1 MRKVIYY
8 LMVLILV
15 LSLVGMTSAM
25 DNVEYNAVYLLTNGK
40 ETLTQKLYFSNDK
53 MRMEMDGKKGE
64 KISMIVRVDK
74 NVTWILMDEQKMYME
89 QKVDPEMVKQYA
101 KQFEGYETK
110 LTKIGSEKLLG
121 YDCDIYENVEGKN
134 KYKYW
139 LVKNKN
145 AVLRSILFENG
156 KEKLRIEAKEINFR
170 KQADSLFE
178 IPDGYQKFAFNLKIP
193 KQ

>member
-156 KEKLRIEAKEINFR
+156 KEKLRIEAKEINFG
-170 KQADSLFE
+170 KQADSIFE
-178 IPDGYQKFAFNLKIP
+178 IPSGYQKLALDLKLP
-193 KQ
+193 K